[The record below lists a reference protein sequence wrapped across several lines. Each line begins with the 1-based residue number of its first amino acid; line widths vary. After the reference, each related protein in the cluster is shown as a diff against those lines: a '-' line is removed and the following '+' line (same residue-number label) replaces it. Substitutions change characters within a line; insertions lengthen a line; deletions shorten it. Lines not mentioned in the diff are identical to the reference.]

1 MTTDEPQ
8 PTPTA
13 AAPQGVKTELKT
25 MSLSNL
31 SNGQDGG
38 RSKPAPLR
46 KEPGCGRTKPA
57 PMREEPGCF
66 RRRMN
71 LRPACKKPPAATG
84 PAFAAIRPFSIK
96 CLAVARIVRRDLP
109 PTAASS
115 PPPRIPPRSGARRD
129 IISSTSPCPARSSY
143 AAKPASCCVLL
154 HCAIV
159 THECTPINTNFRL
172 RPFVQ
177 IRVDSWAKSHDR
189 IRLLAEPG

>member
-1 MTTDEPQ
+1 MDPKLTWGGRAGAEGPNLTTEMTTDERQ

-66 RRRMN
+66 
-71 LRPACKKPPAATG
+71 AG
-84 PAFAAIRPFSIK
+84 
-96 CLAVARIVRRDLP
+96 
-109 PTAASS
+109 
-115 PPPRIPPRSGARRD
+115 
-129 IISSTSPCPARSSY
+129 
-143 AAKPASCCVLL
+143 
-154 HCAIV
+154 
-159 THECTPINTNFRL
+159 E
-172 RPFVQ
+172 
-177 IRVDSWAKSHDR
+177 
-189 IRLLAEPG
+189 